1 MKNFL
6 QSKWISGLAI
16 SFLCLSLS
24 ACPKKQT
31 VKKTLEPAQKVQEV
45 VETEE
50 LDVHG
55 KDFET
60 SKNLDP
66 IYFDYDSSDLSS
78 EARQILSSNTEYI
91 KKLKNSE
98 FLVEGHCDE
107 RGTIAYNLALAQKR
121 AQAVRKYYLSLGLDP
136 KKVGT
141 LSYGKE
147 KPICVESSEECWLK
161 NRRAESKLLAP
172 KVANGSKTS
181 EKNQTER

>member
-1 MKNFL
+1 MERFL
-6 QSKWISGLAI
+6 QSKWISPLFI
-16 SFLCLSLS
+16 SLLSLS
-24 ACPKKQT
+24 LTACPKKQT
-31 VKKTLEPAQKVQEV
+31 VKKIPEPAQKIQEV

-60 SKNLDP
+60 SKNLDA
-66 IYFDYDSSDLSS
+66 IYFDYDSSDLS
-78 EARQILSSNTEYI
+78 EQARQSLSSNAEYI
-91 KKLKNSE
+91 KKLKNTE
-98 FLVEGHCDE
+98 ILIEGHCDE

-121 AQAVRKYYLSLGLDP
+121 AQSVRRYYLSLGLDP

-147 KPICVESSEECWLK
+147 KPICLESSEECWLK

-172 KVANGSKTS
+172 KVANGSKDP